1 MNAEKLIMLVHR
13 ACVFMF
19 SILLFLKTGLPA
31 HPNADLVLLG
41 FGIYQILVLIMFW
54 PVMKLK
60 AARLLLCA
68 SDLLMAS
75 AAAVLT
81 GNMASPFLACI
92 LIPLFAMHYIYGWKG
107 LLSGLAGLLL
117 TWAAGFFSA
126 GRFMQIRI
134 GNAGADLILLGI
146 MLILTY
152 IVPYLFSV
160 QFSRLDRQL
169 EGLKDKYNDLNI
181 MNSRLLILYEM
192 TGRLKY
198 EYGIAQVME
207 KLLALCREV
216 FPAQSI
222 CIFLIRSGEVEIY
235 GRPAPEEKEEIYN
248 LIMEQK
254 KNTAI
259 RDENEYIIRENFLV
273 IPLIRGNRTDGVLCF
288 NGWKQ
293 QEITKRDAVM
303 LTMIANMVSTYL
315 ENLEYVETLRNR
327 LLPDTS
333 VIVNQL
339 DSGKPVKGI
348 LDKRIVNGSLE

>member
-1 MNAEKLIMLVHR
+1 
-13 ACVFMF
+13 MF
-19 SILLFLKTGLPA
+19 PTASNCLQHIQMQ
-31 HPNADLVLLG
+31 LVLLG
-41 FGIYQILVLIMFW
+41 LNLSDTCSNYALS
-54 PVMKLK
+54 VMKLK
-60 AARLLLCA
+60 AARLLLCIGSA
-68 SDLLMAS
+68 WR

-192 TGRLKY
+192 TAGSSMNTASSRSWKNCCLVQ
-198 EYGIAQVME
+198 EI
-207 KLLALCREV
+207 

>member
-1 MNAEKLIMLVHR
+1 M
-13 ACVFMF
+13 
-19 SILLFLKTGLPA
+19 
-31 HPNADLVLLG
+31 
-41 FGIYQILVLIMFW
+41 
-54 PVMKLK
+54 
-60 AARLLLCA
+60 
-68 SDLLMAS
+68 
-75 AAAVLT
+75 
-81 GNMASPFLACI
+81 
-92 LIPLFAMHYIYGWKG
+92 
-107 LLSGLAGLLL
+107 LSGLAGLLL

-207 KLLALCREV
+207 KLLALCREI